1 VTIATLSF
9 SLILSSDDKRCNAG
23 LPAVV
28 ADAAAGV
35 CRQFRNL
42 PMFELRG
49 LRHGPVKAATC
60 SAMEL
65 LSEAYVPGF
74 RTGCSLLET
83 LVIGR

>member
-1 VTIATLSF
+1 
-9 SLILSSDDKRCNAG
+9 
-23 LPAVV
+23 
-28 ADAAAGV
+28 
-35 CRQFRNL
+35 
-42 PMFELRG
+42 MFELRG

-65 LSEAYVPGF
+65 LSEADVPGF